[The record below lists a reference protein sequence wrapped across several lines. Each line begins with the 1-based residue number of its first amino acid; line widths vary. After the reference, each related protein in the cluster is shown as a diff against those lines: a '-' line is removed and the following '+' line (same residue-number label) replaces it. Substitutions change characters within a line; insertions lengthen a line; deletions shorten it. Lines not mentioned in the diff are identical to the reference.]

1 MLVASTRVPAVNWA
15 KFFTLEKLGHSAKQG
30 LKETCH
36 CYIFIT
42 CLNFPSLVP
51 LISATG
57 NLQEDKEM
65 NDVSMGKDDSAHS
78 GVSFYPL
85 PRNTANQEQ
94 ESLHIKLLGIQE

>member
-78 GVSFYPL
+78 GVFLSYAAEY
-85 PRNTANQEQ
+85 RQSRA
-94 ESLHIKLLGIQE
+94 GILAY